1 MRSYWN
7 SGLRRKPSCLVHRQS
22 CQSWYSFP
30 PPSIFSLLSLQLSR
44 NNSIRNAYY
53 VGYRISKRSNPG
65 GRYLLKK
72 ICYQEAPPC
81 RKGTHCDCFLLT
93 IGIVL
98 SLCLKPNGPSSVICI
113 YELQILFFV
122 IIFHNQLL
130 NVKVWR

>member
-1 MRSYWN
+1 MAKGCDNMVNFNKLLSDPAQEQSILTRPMRSYWN

-72 ICYQEAPPC
+72 ICYQEAPPF

-93 IGIVL
+93 IGIAF
-98 SLCLKPNGPSSVICI
+98 I
-113 YELQILFFV
+113 YLV
-122 IIFHNQLL
+122 
-130 NVKVWR
+130 V